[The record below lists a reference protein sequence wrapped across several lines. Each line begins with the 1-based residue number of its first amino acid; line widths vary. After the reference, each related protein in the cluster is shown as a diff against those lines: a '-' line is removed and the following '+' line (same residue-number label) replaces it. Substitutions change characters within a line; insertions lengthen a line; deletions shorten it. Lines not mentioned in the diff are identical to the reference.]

1 MGVRVGDLEECHLDE
16 HVRLLGRSVVVPLRV
31 DSEVRHEAEDDHVGA
46 DDDRRDPDRGE
57 QACVRG
63 KGRGRGRVRVKGRVR
78 VRVRVRVRRV
88 GVGCVSHTV
97 GSRCGP

>member
-16 HVRLLGRSVVVPLRV
+16 HVCLLGRSVVVPLRV

-63 KGRGRGRVRVKGRVR
+63 KGRGRGRGRGRVRVKGRGR
-78 VRVRVRVRRV
+78 GRGRGRV
-88 GVGCVSHTV
+88 GARARLKLGL
-97 GSRCGP
+97 G